1 MTTVENVLIYE
12 ALELNKKYK
21 ENRKKELSD
30 SKRKLKL
37 QKASEKQA
45 NTVTKSKIK
54 KTERPKVVTIKK
66 KKKYSDTVLDF
77 DIRIHKQKDDILIV
91 VWNYYKPKFKQR
103 QYKSIG
109 QLARLVFA
117 DYVLLKKSDDKWICS
132 CVTCGKELH
141 RSDPNMHPWHFRTAW
156 TSLKYKFVLDNVRP
170 QDYYCN
176 VWLHWN
182 YGKYTLFMIDT
193 FGRERVDNILS
204 DKSLFKVKDWDYID
218 MIKERW
224 SEVELLMKVKKSL

>member
-12 ALELNKKYK
+12 ALERNRIYK

-54 KTERPKVVTIKK
+54 KTERPKVVTVRK

-77 DIRIHKQKDDILIV
+77 DIRIHKQEDDILISV
-91 VWNYYKPKFKQR
+91 RNYYKPKFKQR

-117 DYVLLKKSDDKWICS
+117 DYVLLKKSDDK
-132 CVTCGKELH
+132 
-141 RSDPNMHPWHFRTAW
+141 
-156 TSLKYKFVLDNVRP
+156 
-170 QDYYCN
+170 
-176 VWLHWN
+176 
-182 YGKYTLFMIDT
+182 
-193 FGRERVDNILS
+193 
-204 DKSLFKVKDWDYID
+204 
-218 MIKERW
+218 
-224 SEVELLMKVKKSL
+224 